1 MKKFLVLALAMFVLV
16 GAFPAYAVE
25 TVENAAVAVTEEKI
39 VSLETTMA
47 DKLYYGEIAKV
58 HCDITNPFGEMSAK
72 VRLYLDGALLAGA
85 GSEYFILGEQNKEN
99 FDFLVPDTL
108 DVQYQHTLLVEL
120 ICGNGQAL
128 YSAQV
133 FTVAAKPAVT
143 MRLYSVPQGVNQGHE
158 LYFGIRFSAPAG
170 RVFKLSGTGY
180 VRGAEIA
187 GSKQDLVIYNGMQH
201 VVCVPASMN
210 MTDPSDFV
218 FTYTL
223 RSDEFASVAPNSIEY
238 DVKKMTEEL
247 MALKKIEAIVIPA
260 NVLRKTTGYAY
271 ASLSGYLTDVPAGI
285 TVEYL
290 NPDNSHSM
298 KSAKVKLP
306 SGTVCWVPMSAI
318 SVSRT
323 NYTIK
328 DILTNEEKE
337 AFVNEMGYDSKTNY
351 MVWVNKQRQ
360 ILVLFTGSQGDWHVS
375 KVYPVATGKNATPT
389 PTRVCEY
396 QYKTRWVTED
406 YICDP
411 VLSLFE
417 AYAIHNQPVSHSGY
431 VLDRTIGNPASAGC
445 IRMLKA
451 DVDELY
457 RILPIGTRVVL
468 Y

>member
-1 MKKFLVLALAMFVLV
+1 MKKFLVLVLAMLFLV
-16 GAFPAYAVE
+16 SAFPAYAVE
-25 TVENAAVAVTEEKI
+25 TAENVELVVTEEKA
-39 VSLETTMA
+39 VSLETTLA

-58 HCDITNPFGEMSAK
+58 HCNITNPFGEMGAK
-72 VRLYLDGALLAGA
+72 VRLYLDGMPLAGA
-85 GSEYFILGEQNKEN
+85 GSEYFILGEKNNEN

-120 ICGNGQAL
+120 ICDNGQAL

-133 FTVAAKPAVT
+133 FTVAPKPAIT
-143 MRLYSVPQGVNQGHE
+143 MSFYSVPQGVNQGNE
-158 LYFGIRFSAPAG
+158 LYFGIRFSLPAG

-187 GSKQDLVIYNGMQH
+187 SSKQNLIIYNGMQL
-201 VVCVPASMN
+201 VVCVPVSMN
-210 MTDPSDFV
+210 MTDPADFV

-223 RSDEFASVAPNSIEY
+223 RSEDFASIAPNSIEY

-247 MALKKIEAIVIPA
+247 MALKKIEAVVIPA

-271 ASLSGYLTDVPAGI
+271 ASLSGYVADVPAGI
-285 TVEYL
+285 VVEYL

-306 SGTVCWVPMSAI
+306 SGTICWVPMSAI

-337 AFVNEMGYDSKTNY
+337 AFVNQMGYDSKTNY

-375 KVYPVATGKNATPT
+375 KVYPVATGANSTPT

-396 QYKTRWVTED
+396 QYKTRWVTD
-406 YICDP
+406 SYICDP

-431 VLDRTIGNPASAGC
+431 VIDRTIGNPASAGC
-445 IRMLKA
+445 IRMLKQ

-457 RILPIGTRVVL
+457 RTIPVGTRVVL